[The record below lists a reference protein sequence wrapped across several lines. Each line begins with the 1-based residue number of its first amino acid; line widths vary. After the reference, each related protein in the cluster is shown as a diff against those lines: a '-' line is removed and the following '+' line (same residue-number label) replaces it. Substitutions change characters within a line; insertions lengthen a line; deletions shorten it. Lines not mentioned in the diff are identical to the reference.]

1 MEIVERKLKVYLDTS
16 VISYLFQEDCPE
28 KMAETREV
36 WEYFKRDEYE
46 IFISNITL
54 EEIDKCYEEKRFK
67 MLKELSKIRYTL
79 LQINNE
85 TEIISSKIIN
95 LGILSNKSKDDV
107 NHISIAIVGN
117 CDCILS
123 WNFKHIVNIKTI
135 KGIRSITNLS
145 GYKPIEI
152 WQPSVLLDEKED
164 K

>member
-1 MEIVERKLKVYLDTS
+1 MDFVERKLKVYLDTS
-16 VISYLFQEDCPE
+16 VISYLFQEDAPE

-67 MLKELSKIRYTL
+67 MLKELSKIRYNL

-85 TEIISSKIIN
+85 TEIISNKIIN
-95 LGILSNKSKDDV
+95 LGILSNKSKDDA

-135 KGIRSITNLS
+135 KSIRSITNLS